1 MGYRGSIGAGFMNKR
16 GVVVP
21 TRDAVAWW
29 AQTGRPPAPES
40 LCTLEDDTLRPY
52 PIIKGESVQSS
63 AFAVGI

>member
-29 AQTGRPPAPES
+29 ARTGRPPAPES
-40 LCTLEDDTLRPY
+40 LWTLEDDTLRPY
-52 PIIKGESVQSS
+52 PG
-63 AFAVGI
+63 